1 MGFLSKGK
9 QTEKAFSK
17 ILSNVTFSS
26 ENEDITE
33 HWDLSTNLKID
44 VKGLKKRNRSDDSVD
59 ERIHWVEIKN
69 VNGDVGWLYGD
80 ADYFAFELHNYWII
94 VDKIDLQELVKAQV
108 KKEYTKIPMLNKLY
122 SREGRKDVMT
132 LISTFDLINIATAYT
147 KKPN

>member
-9 QTEKAFSK
+9 ETEKAFSK
-17 ILSNVTFSS
+17 ILSNVKFSS
-26 ENEDITE
+26 ETEDITE

-69 VNGDVGWLYGD
+69 VNGNVGWLYGD

-94 VDKIDLQELVKAQV
+94 VDKIDLQDLVKSQV
-108 KKEYTKIPMLNKLY
+108 KKEYAKIPMLNKLY

-132 LISTFDLINIATAYT
+132 LISTFDLINIATAYI

>member
-1 MGFLSKGK
+1 MGFLAKGK

-94 VDKIDLQELVKAQV
+94 VDKIDLQELVKTQV

-132 LISTFDLINIATAYT
+132 LISTFDLINIATAYIQ
-147 KKPN
+147 KNE

>member
-1 MGFLSKGK
+1 MGFLAKGK

-94 VDKIDLQELVKAQV
+94 VDKIDLQELVKTQV
-108 KKEYTKIPMLNKLY
+108 KKEYSKIPMLNKLY

-132 LISTFDLINIATAYT
+132 LISTFDLINIATAYI
-147 KKPN
+147 KKHN